1 MIMVQD
7 AANTMIHDATAND
20 VRLMQ
25 LKSDSTLPRNVMHL
39 LSKQDLS

>member
-7 AANTMIHDATAND
+7 ATNTMIHDATAKD